1 MKKQLVALFL
11 AVVLTVTFA
20 TPAFAGDPKGDMPD
34 EGIAGL
40 EKALPNIRWCMAGGF
55 GWMNSQGPMNGQGL
69 HRAYGSCI
77 ASLHVLRALAQD
89 CPPGQTVP

>member
-1 MKKQLVALFL
+1 MKKLLVALIL
-11 AVVLTVTFA
+11 AVVLTMTFA

-34 EGIAGL
+34 EGITGL

-55 GWMNSQGPMNGQGL
+55 SWMNNGQGL
-69 HRAYGSCI
+69 HRAYGSGM
-77 ASLHVLRALAQD
+77 AWLHVGRALAQD